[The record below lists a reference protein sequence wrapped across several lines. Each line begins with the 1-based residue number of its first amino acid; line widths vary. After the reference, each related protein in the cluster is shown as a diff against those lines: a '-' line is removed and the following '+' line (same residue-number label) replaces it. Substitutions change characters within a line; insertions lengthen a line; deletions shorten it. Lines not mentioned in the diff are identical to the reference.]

1 MTAGLED
8 SSLVDCVD
16 ECDEDDGGGDS
27 YWRLCWLDER
37 RFVDSVVAG
46 RLIMH
51 LLG

>member
-8 SSLVDCVD
+8 SSLIDYVD
-16 ECDEDDGGGDS
+16 ECDEDEGGGDS
-27 YWRLCWLDER
+27 CWRLCWLDER

-51 LLG
+51 LI